1 MQRSKLLI
9 ILFASGAAAIVLLR
23 SLLPSLMGTLLAA
36 VIACGVIAYLGWLYW
51 HKNTHDLNRA
61 GDDLYYLG
69 LLFTI
74 LSLGHALVALFI
86 INPDGDINQRANE
99 LIGNF
104 GIALAST
111 VFGILGRIFLQ
122 GLEVGDSEDQLPWP
136 AADGSDR
143 ADDGG
148 DRQGRVARPAEGEDR
163 QGRVARP
170 AEGEGRQGRVA
181 RPAEGEGRQDRIAR
195 PAEGEDLPPARRPA
209 EMPAMRVD
217 ARPLP
222 LEELRLQIRHATDA
236 FRHFTRVTTEQAEE
250 NRVHMAHQIKQSMQR
265 MNDEARK
272 SLLETQATWLEML
285 EGIRAQ
291 SEAMLSQTQKE
302 AASSTQR
309 TEAAWQDIARRAHG
323 TSIATQESLDAIVRK
338 MGETAAGVAEDL
350 SAHATEIIGVHATLA
365 QSAKKHHEDLAE
377 IWRESTRI
385 AAAKSLA
392 DEINACIEAIRRLA
406 SAAEGQRARPWARH
420 VLRRHPAPRAQ
431 AKARIGRSSTG
442 RGR

>member
-1 MQRSKLLI
+1 M
-9 ILFASGAAAIVLLR
+9 LLR
-23 SLLPSLMGTLLAA
+23 SFLPSLVGTLLAA
-36 VIACGVIAYLGWLYW
+36 VTACGVIACLGWLYW
-51 HKNTHDLNRA
+51 RENAGENAHDLSRA

-74 LSLGHALVALFI
+74 ISLGHALVALFI
-86 INPDGDINQRANE
+86 FNPDDDINQRANE

-122 GLEVGDSEDQLPWP
+122 GLEVGDSEDQFPWP
-136 AADGSDR
+136 AEDGSDG
-143 ADDGG
+143 AAGG
-148 DRQGRVARPAEGEDR
+148 GGL
-163 QGRVARP
+163 
-170 AEGEGRQGRVA
+170 
-181 RPAEGEGRQDRIAR
+181 QDRIAR
-195 PAEGEDLPPARRPA
+195 PADGEGRQGRIARPADGEGRQGRIARPADGEGRQGRIARPIDGEGLPPARRPA

-222 LEELRLQIRHATDA
+222 LEELRLQIRYATDA
-236 FRHFTRVTTEQAEE
+236 FRHFARVTTEQAEE
-250 NRVHMAHQIKQSMQR
+250 NRAHMAHQIKQSMQR

-309 TEAAWQDIARRAHG
+309 IEAAWQDIARRAHE
-323 TSIATQESLDAIVRK
+323 TSIATQESLDAIVK
-338 MGETAAGVAEDL
+338 EMGETAAGVAGDL
-350 SAHATEIIGVHATLA
+350 SVHATEIIGVHAALA

-377 IWRESTRI
+377 ILREYTQI

-406 SAAEGQRARPWARH
+406 SAAEGQPPRPRARH

-431 AKARIGRSSTG
+431 AKARIGRSSVG